1 MTFIETRHRPP
12 SRWPAVLLAVA
23 MLAVAT
29 IGLALMVVVSPRV
42 PYADQWGFYRLLIEE
57 PFGRYLFMAEN
68 GHREVLP
75 KLARMAELRWLDADQ
90 SLQIG
95 VAIVFALAT
104 LGVLVHATARARL
117 VPGTRL
123 AILAIGVLGVFWTG
137 NQRALAHPNDAIHA
151 YLVTFFAFAGI
162 ALVLRASGRDE
173 TRRAVLAASCGLA
186 ATFSFGSGIAALP
199 AMLLVLVLRRAPW
212 AAWRPLLAGLAIAF
226 ALYLTG
232 AAEATTTTLRFDPV
246 AQLAIGLHWLA
257 APLVYVFWPL
267 LDPAIAAQL
276 PAGPARAVATTVADA
291 WAGVFGPIDASRTPQ
306 IVVGAIG
313 LAWFLAACLRAW
325 RGREAE
331 APIARLALGI
341 AGFAACVGAII
352 ALSRATYFVLL
363 PDQIQA
369 PRYLVW
375 SSLFWAGLLM
385 AWLAHSRVPARAVG
399 VALAVLLV
407 VAPSEVW
414 MGRLALAMRSAAD
427 QVAIG
432 ATVGVLAEDEP
443 LGENL
448 IEQVRALVPLLR
460 ERGEIMFAWPD
471 AAALGTVPARVVEVV
486 ASDVRVEPV
495 VNRFADE
502 GARITLTVED
512 APSTRLVVLDPDGR
526 VQGLVMRGP
535 LPGDD
540 RYRGWVRGRP
550 DIASWRVAMIE

>member
-1 MTFIETRHRPP
+1 
-12 SRWPAVLLAVA
+12 
-23 MLAVAT
+23 MLAVAAT
-29 IGLALMVVVSPRV
+29 GLALMIVVSPRV

-95 VAIVFALAT
+95 FAVVFALAT

-117 VPGTRL
+117 APAARL
-123 AILAIGVLGVFWTG
+123 AVLAIGVLGVFWTG

-151 YLVTFFAFAGI
+151 YLVTFFAFAGFV
-162 ALVLRASGRDE
+162 LVLRASGRDE
-173 TRRAVLAASCGLA
+173 TRRAILAASCGLA

-199 AMLLVLVLRRAPW
+199 AMLFVLALRRAPW
-212 AAWRPLLAGLAIAF
+212 AAWWPLLAGLAIAF

-232 AAEATTTTLRFDPV
+232 AAEATTTTLRFDPL

-276 PAGPARAVATTVADA
+276 PAGPTRAVATAVAEA
-291 WAGVFGPIDASRTPQ
+291 WAGMFGPIDASRSPQ
-306 IVVGAIG
+306 IVVGATG

-325 RGREAE
+325 REREGD

-341 AGFAACVGAII
+341 TGFAACVGAIV

-385 AWLAHSRVPARAVG
+385 ASLARSRVPARAIG

-407 VAPSEVW
+407 VAPSEAW
-414 MGRLALAMRSAAD
+414 MGRLALTMRSAAD

-448 IEQVRALVPLLR
+448 IDQVRALVPVLR
-460 ERGEIMFAWPD
+460 ERGEMMFAWPE
-471 AAALGTVPARVVEVV
+471 AAALGTVPAHVSGVVV
-486 ASDVRVEPV
+486 SDMRVEPV
-495 VNRFADE
+495 TNRFTGD
-502 GARITLTVED
+502 GARVTLTVED
-512 APSTRLVVLDPDGR
+512 ATAARLVVLDPDGR
-526 VQGLVMRGP
+526 VQGLVVRDP

-540 RYRGWVRGRP
+540 GYRGWVRGHP
-550 DIASWRVAMIE
+550 DMTSWRVVAME

>member
-1 MTFIETRHRPP
+1 
-12 SRWPAVLLAVA
+12 
-23 MLAVAT
+23 MLAVAALAVVA
-29 IGLALMVVVSPRV
+29 IGLALMIVVSPRV

-117 VPGTRL
+117 APGTRL
-123 AILAIGVLGVFWTG
+123 AILAVGVLGVFWTG

-151 YLVTFFAFAGI
+151 YLVTFFAFAGLV
-162 ALVLRASGRDE
+162 LVLRASGRDE
-173 TRRAVLAASCGLA
+173 TRRAIAAALCGLA

-199 AMLLVLVLRRAPW
+199 AMLFVLALRRAPW
-212 AAWRPLLAGLAIAF
+212 AAWWPLLAGLAIAF
-226 ALYLTG
+226 ALYLAG

-246 AQLAIGLHWLA
+246 AQLALGLHWLA
-257 APLVYVFWPL
+257 APLVYVSWPL

-276 PAGPARAVATTVADA
+276 PVGPARAVATTIAGA
-291 WAGVFGPIDASRTPQ
+291 WASVFGPIDTSRAPQ
-306 IVVGAIG
+306 IVVGAVG
-313 LAWFLAACLRAW
+313 LAWFLAAGFRAW
-325 RGREAE
+325 RDREGDV
-331 APIARLALGI
+331 PVVRLALGI

-352 ALSRATYFVLL
+352 ALSRASYFVAN

-385 AWLAHSRVPARAVG
+385 ASLARSRVPARAVG
-399 VALAVLLV
+399 VTLAVLLV

-448 IEQVRALVPLLR
+448 IEQVRALAPLLR
-460 ERGEIMFAWPD
+460 ERGEIMFAWPE
-471 AAALGTVPARVVEVV
+471 AAALGTVPAHVTEVV
-486 ASDVRVEPV
+486 VSDVRVEPI
-495 VNRFADE
+495 VNRFTGE
-502 GARITLTVED
+502 GSRIALTAED
-512 APSTRLVVLDPDGR
+512 APSARLVVLDADGR
-526 VQGLVMRGP
+526 VQGLVMRDP

-540 RYRGWVRGRP
+540 GYRGWARGHP
-550 DIASWRVAMIE
+550 DMTSWRVVAME